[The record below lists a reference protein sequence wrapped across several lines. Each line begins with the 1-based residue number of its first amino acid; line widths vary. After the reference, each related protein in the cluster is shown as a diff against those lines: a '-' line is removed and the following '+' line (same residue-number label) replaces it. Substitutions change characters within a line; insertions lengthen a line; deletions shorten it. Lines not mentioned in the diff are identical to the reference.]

1 MSNKKVFSKKQKRI
15 ISWWLLIAVLLGWH
29 AISNQYGSIDKIVID
44 FTYFNLILLGFV
56 LTFFTITSSLLGN
69 ELTKRLQDTNAY
81 YSLMTNFYWLV
92 VLLFFNLVV
101 SFIFQFFSYLESSY
115 RNIYTDLIVV
125 FDISFLFLLFW
136 YAISRLSRFIKNI
149 K

>member
-1 MSNKKVFSKKQKRI
+1 MNTKKAFSKKQKII
-15 ISWWLLIAVLLGWH
+15 ISIWLLIAVLLGWH
-29 AISNQYGSIDKIVID
+29 AILNQYGSVDKIVTN
-44 FTYFNLILLGFV
+44 FTNFNLILLGFV

-81 YSLMTNFYWLV
+81 YSLMTNFYWLI
-92 VLLFFNLVV
+92 VLLFFNLVA
-101 SFIFQFFSYLESSY
+101 SFIFQFFGYLELSY
-115 RNIYTDLIVV
+115 RRTYTDLIII
-125 FDISFLFLLFW
+125 FDVALLFLLLW